1 MNSSDPH
8 RSMIHEL
15 ATERNDHK
23 QSSIFIP
30 DLFPPLV
37 VIVNR
42 DGENFLGLFLSDDV
56 TIQVFVDLFRRW
68 RRFSFL
74 LQLFPRRSAL
84 DSLLDSFL
92 GIRLRQDDE
101 KVMTLFAFDES
112 EREI

>member
-1 MNSSDPH
+1 
-8 RSMIHEL
+8 MITNEVLGIPPKYGRHL
-15 ATERNDHK
+15 
-23 QSSIFIP
+23 FIP

-68 RRFSFL
+68 RWFSFL

-112 EREI
+112 EREIFANVKNKK